1 MRIEIIPLDFLGQG
15 ALLEP
20 ADPKLHDLAVEYC
33 ARELEGGKD
42 LNLARFNKCWIALA
56 EGEVVGISGF
66 VWRIDL
72 PIFRVSGTNAARA
85 TKMLTDRIRA
95 YFQDQGCRGQELFL
109 HISSKETP
117 EQRCTKWEESLAAAP
132 AVPADRYSVKI

>member
-20 ADPKLHDLAVEYC
+20 ADQKLHDLAVEYC
-33 ARELEGGKD
+33 ARELEGGAD
-42 LNLARFNKCWIALA
+42 LNLARFNKVWIAL
-56 EGEVVGISGF
+56 EDGEVVGITGF

-72 PIFRVSGTNAARA
+72 PIFRVSGERAARA
-85 TKMLTDRIRA
+85 TKLLTDRVRA

-117 EQRCTKWEESLAAAP
+117 EQRCAKWEESLAAAP